1 MSRNLHYSLKMVFS
15 EDDKHIMVDKFGG
28 KNFNLYKLKLEMLL
42 STKDLWEIMEGSEL
56 PPASTASDEIKK
68 CRDPC

>member
-1 MSRNLHYSLKMVFS
+1 MVFS

-42 STKDLWEIMEGSEL
+42 STKDLWEIMEGLDTS
-56 PPASTASDEIKK
+56 PSSIATDKIKK
-68 CRDPC
+68 IYEH